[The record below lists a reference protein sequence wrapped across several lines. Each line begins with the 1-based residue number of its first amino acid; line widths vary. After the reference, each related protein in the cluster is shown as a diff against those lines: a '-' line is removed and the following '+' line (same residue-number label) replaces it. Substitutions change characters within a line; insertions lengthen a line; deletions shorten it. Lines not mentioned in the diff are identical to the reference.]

1 MSEEFNKKELLNWI
15 ETQPELDYIRKQANA
30 TKVDYRLD
38 ETEINRRIRPN
49 PRTELPET
57 KNLIVKIK
65 EAFWVPG
72 SNLRGTSYASKEH
85 DKYLDQTAKVMSL
98 STIWDFV
105 CTYPIFLYALKGFK
119 GLALAPLPVA
129 TVLSLFILW
138 VSNVVGENSTNR
150 SKGRTGRANL
160 SLIVFLILSAAKT
173 AVSGVGLDMM
183 LSENR
188 IMQEKA
194 GDILRDKG
202 FQTNLVKNQVFEDD
216 SFSEQLKGATEQCD
230 TLTLQQEKLN
240 LEKGSNRRIFNNLD
254 SQKYLKPS
262 NFKALSSEELLSDYS
277 NQIGPCYK
285 KELIESIQAQERR
298 SINQNLVGM
307 NISKATTDNLAA
319 LYLTSKGDY
328 YNSFYGYPLD
338 GFNVQEFKAKFDE
351 NFNLNIVEGCDNE
364 KCEGPVRW
372 VNGSDAI
379 AASFT
384 QFFRKLGDPS
394 QIYSLSLSLFG
405 FIVSIVLSGAAVSFL
420 YLASKNRET
429 RASYS
434 NQLASKSNQIITEIS
449 ED

>member
-65 EAFWVPG
+65 DAFWVPG

-285 KELIESIQAQERR
+285 KELIENIKAHERR

>member
-65 EAFWVPG
+65 DAFWVPG

-262 NFKALSSEELLSDYS
+262 NFKELSSEELLSDYS

-285 KELIESIQAQERR
+285 KELIENIQAQERR

>member
-1 MSEEFNKKELLNWI
+1 MSEDFNKKELLNWI

-38 ETEINRRIRPN
+38 EKEINRRIRPN
-49 PRTELPET
+49 PRTELPEN
-57 KNLIVKIK
+57 KNLLVKVRD
-65 EAFWVPG
+65 AFWVPG

-85 DKYLDQTAKVMSL
+85 DKYLNQTAKVMSL

-119 GLALAPLPVA
+119 GLAFAPLPLA
-129 TVLSLFILW
+129 TVISLFILW
-138 VSNVVGENSTNR
+138 VSNVSGENSTNR
-150 SKGRTGRANL
+150 SKGRSSRANL
-160 SLIVFLILSAAKT
+160 SLIVFLLLSAAKT

-194 GDILRDKG
+194 GQILNEKG
-202 FQTNLVKNQVFEDD
+202 LQTNLVKDQVFGDD
-216 SFSEQLKGATEQCD
+216 SLSAQLKGATDQCN
-230 TLTLQQEKLN
+230 TLTSQQDKLN
-240 LEKGSNRRIFNNLD
+240 LNRKSNRDIFNNLD
-254 SQKYLKPS
+254 AQKYLKPA
-262 NFKALSSEELLSDYS
+262 NFKNLDSLELLNNYS
-277 NQIGPCYK
+277 TQIGPCYK
-285 KELIESIQAQERR
+285 KELIENIQAQERR
-298 SINQNLVGM
+298 SINQNLFGM

-328 YNSFYGYPLD
+328 YNTFYGYPLE
-338 GFNVQEFKAKFDE
+338 GFNVQEFKAKFDD
-351 NFNLNIVEGCDNE
+351 NFNLNIVEGCDNK

-384 QFFRKLGDPS
+384 QFFKKISDPS

-405 FIVSIVLSGAAVSFL
+405 FIISIVLSGAAVCYL
-420 YLASKNRET
+420 YLASKNKET

-434 NQLASKSNQIITEIS
+434 NQLALKSNQIITEIS

>member
-49 PRTELPET
+49 PRTELPES

-65 EAFWVPG
+65 DAFWVPG

-150 SKGRTGRANL
+150 SKGRSGRANL

-262 NFKALSSEELLSDYS
+262 NFKELSSEELLSDYS

-420 YLASKNRET
+420 YLASKNKET

>member
-65 EAFWVPG
+65 DAFWVPG

-262 NFKALSSEELLSDYS
+262 NFKELSSEELLSDYS

>member
-65 EAFWVPG
+65 DAFWVPG

-150 SKGRTGRANL
+150 SKGRAGRANL

-202 FQTNLVKNQVFEDD
+202 FQTNLVKNQVFDDD

-420 YLASKNRET
+420 YLASKNKET

>member
-65 EAFWVPG
+65 DAFWVPG

-384 QFFRKLGDPS
+384 QFFKKLGDTS

>member
-1 MSEEFNKKELLNWI
+1 M
-15 ETQPELDYIRKQANA
+15 
-30 TKVDYRLD
+30 
-38 ETEINRRIRPN
+38 
-49 PRTELPET
+49 
-57 KNLIVKIK
+57 
-65 EAFWVPG
+65 
-72 SNLRGTSYASKEH
+72 
-85 DKYLDQTAKVMSL
+85 
-98 STIWDFV
+98 
-105 CTYPIFLYALKGFK
+105 
-119 GLALAPLPVA
+119 
-129 TVLSLFILW
+129 
-138 VSNVVGENSTNR
+138 
-150 SKGRTGRANL
+150 
-160 SLIVFLILSAAKT
+160 
-173 AVSGVGLDMM
+173 
-183 LSENR
+183 
-188 IMQEKA
+188 
-194 GDILRDKG
+194 
-202 FQTNLVKNQVFEDD
+202 
-216 SFSEQLKGATEQCD
+216 
-230 TLTLQQEKLN
+230 
-240 LEKGSNRRIFNNLD
+240 
-254 SQKYLKPS
+254 
-262 NFKALSSEELLSDYS
+262 LSDYS

-429 RASYS
+429 LS
-434 NQLASKSNQIITEIS
+434 LIHI
-449 ED
+449 

>member
-65 EAFWVPG
+65 DAFWVPG

-150 SKGRTGRANL
+150 SKGRSGRANL

-285 KELIESIQAQERR
+285 KELIEGIQAQERR

-420 YLASKNRET
+420 YLASKNKET

>member
-57 KNLIVKIK
+57 KNLIVLIK
-65 EAFWVPG
+65 DAFWVPG
-72 SNLRGTSYASKEH
+72 SKLRGTSYASKEH

-119 GLALAPLPVA
+119 GLALAPIPVA

-138 VSNVVGENSTNR
+138 ISNVVGENSTNR
-150 SKGRTGRANL
+150 TKGRSGRANL
-160 SLIVFLILSAAKT
+160 SLIVFLILSGAKT
-173 AVSGVGLDMM
+173 LVSGVGLDMM

-194 GDILRDKG
+194 GDILKDKG
-202 FQTNLVKNQVFEDD
+202 FQTSLVKTQVFEDD
-216 SFSEQLKGATEQCD
+216 SFSEQLKGATEQCN
-230 TLTLQQEKLN
+230 TLTEQQEKLN
-240 LEKGSNRRIFNNLD
+240 LEKRSNRKIFNNLD
-254 SQKYLKPS
+254 EQKYLKPS
-262 NFKALSSEELLSDYS
+262 NFKSLSSEDLLNDYS

-285 KELIESIQAQERR
+285 KDLIENIKAQERR
-298 SINQNLVGM
+298 SVTQNLVGM

-328 YNSFYGYPLD
+328 YNSFYGYPLE

-351 NFNLNIVEGCDNE
+351 NFNLNIVEGCDSK

-379 AASFT
+379 SASFV

-405 FIVSIVLSGAAVSFL
+405 FVVSTVLSGAAVCYL
-420 YLASKNRET
+420 YLASKNKET

>member
-1 MSEEFNKKELLNWI
+1 MSEEINKKELLNWI

-65 EAFWVPG
+65 DAFWVPG

-285 KELIESIQAQERR
+285 KELIENIQAQERR

>member
-65 EAFWVPG
+65 DAFWVPG

-150 SKGRTGRANL
+150 SKGRSGRANL

>member
-65 EAFWVPG
+65 DAFWVPG

-150 SKGRTGRANL
+150 SKGRSGRANL

-277 NQIGPCYK
+277 NQLGPCYK

>member
-65 EAFWVPG
+65 DAFWVPG

>member
-65 EAFWVPG
+65 DAFWVPG

-119 GLALAPLPVA
+119 GLALAPIPVA

>member
-65 EAFWVPG
+65 DAFWVPG

-183 LSENR
+183 LSKNR

-202 FQTNLVKNQVFEDD
+202 FQTNLVKSQVFEDD

-240 LEKGSNRRIFNNLD
+240 LEKGSNRKIFNNLD

-285 KELIESIQAQERR
+285 KELIEGIQAQERR

>member
-57 KNLIVKIK
+57 KNLIVLIK
-65 EAFWVPG
+65 DAFWVPG
-72 SNLRGTSYASKEH
+72 SKLRGTSYASKEH

-119 GLALAPLPVA
+119 GLALAPIPVA

-138 VSNVVGENSTNR
+138 ISNVVGENSTNR
-150 SKGRTGRANL
+150 TKGRSGRANL
-160 SLIVFLILSAAKT
+160 SLIVFLILSGAKT
-173 AVSGVGLDMM
+173 LVSGVGLDMM

-194 GDILRDKG
+194 GDILKDKG
-202 FQTNLVKNQVFEDD
+202 FQTSLVKTQVFEDD
-216 SFSEQLKGATEQCD
+216 SFSEQLKGATEQCN
-230 TLTLQQEKLN
+230 TLTEQQEKLN
-240 LEKGSNRRIFNNLD
+240 LEKRSNRKIFNNLD
-254 SQKYLKPS
+254 EQKYLKPS
-262 NFKALSSEELLSDYS
+262 NFKSLSSEDLLNDYS

-285 KELIESIQAQERR
+285 KDLIENIKAQERR
-298 SINQNLVGM
+298 SVNQNLVGM

-328 YNSFYGYPLD
+328 YNSFYGYPLE

-351 NFNLNIVEGCDNE
+351 NFNLNIVEGCDSK

-379 AASFT
+379 SASFV

-405 FIVSIVLSGAAVSFL
+405 FVVSTVLSGAAVCYL
-420 YLASKNRET
+420 YLASKNKET

>member
-49 PRTELPET
+49 PRTELPES
-57 KNLIVKIK
+57 KNLIVRIK
-65 EAFWVPG
+65 DAFWVPG

-202 FQTNLVKNQVFEDD
+202 FQTNLVKSQVFEDD

-262 NFKALSSEELLSDYS
+262 NFKELSSEELLSDYS

-285 KELIESIQAQERR
+285 KELIENIQAQERR

-420 YLASKNRET
+420 YLASKNKET

>member
-65 EAFWVPG
+65 DAFWVPG

-202 FQTNLVKNQVFEDD
+202 FQTNLVKSQVFEDD

-230 TLTLQQEKLN
+230 TLTQQQEKLN

-254 SQKYLKPS
+254 AQKYLKPS

>member
-65 EAFWVPG
+65 DAFWVPG

-150 SKGRTGRANL
+150 SKGRSGRANL

-194 GDILRDKG
+194 GDILQDKG
-202 FQTNLVKNQVFEDD
+202 FQTNLVKSQVFEDD

-285 KELIESIQAQERR
+285 KELIENIQAQERR

-420 YLASKNRET
+420 YLASKNKET

>member
-65 EAFWVPG
+65 DAFWVPG

-150 SKGRTGRANL
+150 SKGRSGRANL

-202 FQTNLVKNQVFEDD
+202 FQTNLVKDQVFEDD

-240 LEKGSNRRIFNNLD
+240 LEKRSNRKIFNNLD

-262 NFKALSSEELLSDYS
+262 NFTALSSEELLSDYS

-285 KELIESIQAQERR
+285 KELIENIQAQERR

>member
-65 EAFWVPG
+65 DAFWVPG

-277 NQIGPCYK
+277 NQLGPCYK

>member
-65 EAFWVPG
+65 DAFWVPG

-150 SKGRTGRANL
+150 SKGRSGRANL

-194 GDILRDKG
+194 GDILQDKG
-202 FQTNLVKNQVFEDD
+202 FQTNLVKSQVFEDD

-262 NFKALSSEELLSDYS
+262 NFKELSSEELLSDYS

-285 KELIESIQAQERR
+285 KELIENIQAQERR

>member
-65 EAFWVPG
+65 DAFWVPG

-194 GDILRDKG
+194 GDILQDKG
-202 FQTNLVKNQVFEDD
+202 FQTNLVKSQVFEDD

-262 NFKALSSEELLSDYS
+262 NFKELSSEELLSDYS

-285 KELIESIQAQERR
+285 KELIENIQAQERR

-394 QIYSLSLSLFG
+394 KIYSLSLSLFG

>member
-262 NFKALSSEELLSDYS
+262 NFKELSSEELLSDYS

-285 KELIESIQAQERR
+285 KELIENIQAQERR